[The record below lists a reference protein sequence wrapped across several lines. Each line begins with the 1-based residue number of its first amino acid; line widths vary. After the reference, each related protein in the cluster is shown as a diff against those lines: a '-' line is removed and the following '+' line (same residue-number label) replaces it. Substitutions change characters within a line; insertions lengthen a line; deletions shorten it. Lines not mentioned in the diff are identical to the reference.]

1 MAVSL
6 DPAFASVLAWVEPL
20 AMNRRSSIKQFAGR
34 LFGLLSDLI
43 RPNLLVFLREGHLRI
58 WAAALVV
65 GLLAASASVVFRL
78 AINAAQL
85 PWLGTMSERV
95 VSATHSIAWPV
106 SLLAPAIGGLAVG
119 LLLFLLPG
127 RRAGGPADVIEAQA
141 FGADRLRLRGG
152 ILGALAAA
160 LTLGSGGSAG
170 REGPVIHLGAT
181 LAAALARW
189 AKLPNRDG
197 RTLIGA
203 GVAAAIAASFNAP
216 IAGALFALEVVFR
229 RISTAALPPIV
240 IASAA
245 GAIIGRVV
253 FGEFPA
259 FAIPEHRIASTWEF
273 PAFAALGAVAA
284 AVAVFFQLALMG
296 TDWAFRTLTIP
307 LWLKPALGGLCVGGL
322 AVFFP
327 EVLGVGYETVEAAL
341 TQDLPLGLLISLVIV
356 KTAATALT
364 LGSRLAGGVFSPALY
379 LGAMAG
385 AAFGVMAASLAPELA
400 SSRAIYTI
408 LGMGAV
414 AGAVLGAPIST
425 TVMVFELTGGY
436 AMSIALLLTV
446 SIASTLSRALLGRS
460 YFFLQLASRGL
471 FPDEGAHWRVGRRL
485 TIKSL
490 VRPLEPEEHVAVVG
504 ECTLKTNDSIE
515 AALKAFDA
523 CGLER
528 LPVTDA
534 HDHIRVV
541 GVLEQAEALKAF
553 NAALI
558 DAVAE
563 EQR

>member
-1 MAVSL
+1 
-6 DPAFASVLAWVEPL
+6 
-20 AMNRRSSIKQFAGR
+20 MNRRPSIKRFPRQ
-34 LFGLLSDLI
+34 LLSLLSDLI
-43 RPNLLVFLREGHLRI
+43 RPNLSAFLGEGHLRA
-58 WAAALVV
+58 WAMALVV
-65 GLLAASASVVFRL
+65 GLVAACASIAFRL
-78 AINAAQL
+78 AINAVQL

-95 VSATHSIAWPV
+95 VSATHGVPWPV
-106 SLLAPAIGGLAVG
+106 ILVAPAIGGLAVG
-119 LLLFLLPG
+119 LLLFLVPG

-141 FGADRLRLRGG
+141 FGADRLRLRGS
-152 ILGALAAA
+152 ILGAAAAA

-181 LAAALARW
+181 LAASLARW
-189 AKLPNRDG
+189 GKLSDRDG

-229 RISTAALPPIV
+229 RISAAALPSIV

-245 GAIIGRVV
+245 GAIVGRIV

-273 PAFAALGAVAA
+273 PAFVALGGVAA
-284 AVAVFFQLALMG
+284 AVAVFFQLAVMG
-296 TDWAFRTLTIP
+296 TDWVFRTLMIP
-307 LWLKPALGGLCVGGL
+307 IWLKPALGGLCVGAL
-322 AVFFP
+322 AIIFP
-327 EVLGVGYETVEAAL
+327 EVLGVGYETIEAAL
-341 TQDLPLGLLISLVIV
+341 TQDLPLGLLASLVV
-356 KTAATALT
+356 AKTAATALT

-385 AAFGVMAASLAPELA
+385 AAFGLMAASLAPELA
-400 SSRAIYTI
+400 SSRAVYTI

-471 FPDEGAHWRVGRRL
+471 YPDEGAHRRVGRRL
-485 TIKSL
+485 TIGNL
-490 VRPLEPEEHVAVVG
+490 VRPLERG
-504 ECTLKTNDSIE
+504 ELAAAAGDCTLTTDDSME
-515 AALKAFDA
+515 TALRAFDA

-528 LPVTDA
+528 LPVADA
-534 HDHIRVV
+534 QDHARVV
-541 GVLEQAEALKAF
+541 GMLEQAEALKAF

-558 DAVAE
+558 NAVAE

>member
-1 MAVSL
+1 VVSP
-6 DPAFASVLAWVEPL
+6 DPALALVLAWVEPL
-20 AMNRRSSIKQFAGR
+20 AMNLRSPIKRFAGQ
-34 LFGLLSDLI
+34 LLGLLSDLV
-43 RPNLLVFLREGHLRI
+43 RPNLSAFMGEGHLRT
-58 WAAALVV
+58 WAMALVV
-65 GLLAASASVVFRL
+65 GSLAGCASVAFRL
-78 AINAAQL
+78 AINSVQL
-85 PWLGTMSERV
+85 FWLSTMSERV
-95 VSATHSIAWPV
+95 VSAAHSVAWPV
-106 SLLAPAIGGLAVG
+106 ILVAPAIGGLAVG
-119 LLLFLLPG
+119 LLLVLVPG

-141 FGADRLRLRGG
+141 FGPDRLRLRGG
-152 ILGALAAA
+152 LLGALASA

-181 LAAALARW
+181 LAATLARW
-189 AKLPNRDG
+189 AKLPDRDG
-197 RTLIGA
+197 RTLVGA

-229 RISTAALPPIV
+229 RISAAALPSIV

-245 GAIIGRVV
+245 GATIGRIV
-253 FGEFPA
+253 FGEYPA
-259 FAIPEHRIASTWEF
+259 FAIPEHRIASAWEF
-273 PAFAALGAVAA
+273 PAFAILGAVAA

-307 LWLKPALGGLCVGGL
+307 LWLKPALGGLCVGAL

-341 TQDLPLGLLISLVIV
+341 TQHLPLGLLISLIFA

-385 AAFGVMAASLAPELA
+385 AAFGLIAAALAPELA
-400 SSRAIYTI
+400 SNRAVYTV

-471 FPDEGAHWRVGRRL
+471 FPDEGAHRRVGRRL

-490 VRPLEPEEHVAVVG
+490 VRPLAPGEHVAAAG
-504 ECTLKTNDSIE
+504 ECSLTTEDSVE
-515 AALKAFDA
+515 AALRAFDA

-528 LPVTDA
+528 LPVTNAYDHA
-534 HDHIRVV
+534 HVV
-541 GVLEQAEALKAF
+541 GVLEQAEVLKAF

-563 EQR
+563 QQR